1 VERNFIGTDP
11 SGTLDW
17 GNGTL
22 PYSGAGVWIGDGAR
36 NNIIGPD
43 NLIAFNSLNVE
54 VSGSTSTGNTITRN
68 SIRDSDLWGIH
79 VYQVGPPTPVILS
92 APAPR

>member
-1 VERNFIGTDP
+1 
-11 SGTLDW
+11 
-17 GNGTL
+17 
-22 PYSGAGVWIGDGAR
+22 
-36 NNIIGPD
+36 
-43 NLIAFNSLNVE
+43 LIAFNSLNVE

-79 VYQVGPPTPVILS
+79 VYQVGPPAPVILS